1 MIDTNSKA
9 KTLGQKE
16 TKAFKA
22 GPNHRIHEAWQA
34 YHRVLELR
42 HRPCTADLQVCRQ
55 GYLITSGPDHRP
67 SPPLPPTRGAPGH
80 GSNKRTWRQRWCLL
94 AISHQD
100 EPGRETWGGHAS
112 HRDHPE
118 EPVPVERCHRNRAD
132 FATLAATGVEIECV
146 ALRQPPL
153 FLKPVLEMNKD
164 PSKPSV
170 IE

>member
-67 SPPLPPTRGAPGH
+67 SPPPSPPPGALQAMALTRGPGARGDACLPSHTRMSLEERH
-80 GSNKRTWRQRWCLL
+80 GVATRHTEIIQKNLCQWR
-94 AISHQD
+94 D
-100 EPGRETWGGHAS
+100 
-112 HRDHPE
+112 
-118 EPVPVERCHRNRAD
+118 
-132 FATLAATGVEIECV
+132 ATATGQI
-146 ALRQPPL
+146 LQH
-153 FLKPVLEMNKD
+153 
-164 PSKPSV
+164 
-170 IE
+170 